1 MLIIKYVRYLIGFCY
16 SKQELIKLRKNKS
29 LKIMKYII
37 SFLILFTIFFG
48 NTTFAWADYE
58 YNIKN
63 GYCISIPDEFQS
75 ENKKNDEAYFSN
87 SDTESDI
94 DVLFLDIPKDEKG
107 NIEEMKKMVLGD
119 MSKFIPDY
127 KQVDEEKITTEFIN
141 GFLTKAVSVGENLKE
156 MRVETSVCISS
167 DGKHYLV
174 INTIYPKLYEEKYSN
189 LSENIL
195 KSFRKQTNEDNKI
208 IEENSIK
215 GEI

>member
-37 SFLILFTIFFG
+37 SFLILFTIFLG

>member
-1 MLIIKYVRYLIGFCY
+1 
-16 SKQELIKLRKNKS
+16 
-29 LKIMKYII
+29 MKYII
-37 SFLILFTIFFG
+37 SFLILFTIFLG

-75 ENKKNDEAYFSN
+75 ETKKKDEAYFSN

>member
-1 MLIIKYVRYLIGFCY
+1 MDYFHLIYLSI
-16 SKQELIKLRKNKS
+16 
-29 LKIMKYII
+29 
-37 SFLILFTIFFG
+37 LILFTIFLG

>member
-1 MLIIKYVRYLIGFCY
+1 M
-16 SKQELIKLRKNKS
+16 
-29 LKIMKYII
+29 
-37 SFLILFTIFFG
+37 
-48 NTTFAWADYE
+48 
-58 YNIKN
+58 
-63 GYCISIPDEFQS
+63 
-75 ENKKNDEAYFSN
+75 
-87 SDTESDI
+87 
-94 DVLFLDIPKDEKG
+94 
-107 NIEEMKKMVLGD
+107 
-119 MSKFIPDY
+119 
-127 KQVDEEKITTEFIN
+127 
-141 GFLTKAVSVGENLKE
+141 TKAVSVGENLKE

>member
-37 SFLILFTIFFG
+37 SFLILFTIFLG
-48 NTTFAWADYE
+48 NITFAWADYE